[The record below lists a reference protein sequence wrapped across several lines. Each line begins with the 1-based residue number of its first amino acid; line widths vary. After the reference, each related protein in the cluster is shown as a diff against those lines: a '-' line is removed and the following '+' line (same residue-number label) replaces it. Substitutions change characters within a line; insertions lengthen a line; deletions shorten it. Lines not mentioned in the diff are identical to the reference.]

1 MRCAVLAAGP
11 CVQSAVERSART
23 VHASTRGGRLRP
35 GPSFLAKVDLL
46 IGRWPGWEGG
56 THLCSRCSSSHHINP
71 AAILAAAHCYL
82 AGHDGL
88 RQGRS
93 YYVVVQ
99 RRSGASAAV
108 ELVWILPGGGPWPK
122 LERVRVG
129 GGWSCLQTSKDEEE
143 APAPARR
150 CPASSVSPPNA
161 AASANF
167 LQKS

>member
-1 MRCAVLAAGP
+1 MGGWN
-11 CVQSAVERSART
+11 
-23 VHASTRGGRLRP
+23 ASLQP
-35 GPSFLAKVDLL
+35 LQQLPSYQPSCHL
-46 IGRWPGWEGG
+46 I
-56 THLCSRCSSSHHINP
+56 
-71 AAILAAAHCYL
+71 AAAHCYL

-143 APAPARR
+143 APAPA
-150 CPASSVSPPNA
+150 A
-161 AASANF
+161 AARHPPLLLPTLLLPLTSYKRVKMEKVSRGSKRRAASN
-167 LQKS
+167 LYQVGQPGLPSS